1 MIKTIKPVRN
11 KIGRG
16 EKMKSAQAIGKILVG
31 LWFLIWG
38 ILAILDISIP
48 LSYMVLGIIAIG
60 AGLMT
65 LLGM

>member
-1 MIKTIKPVRN
+1 
-11 KIGRG
+11 
-16 EKMKSAQAIGKILVG
+16 MKSAQTIGKILVG

-48 LSYMVLGIIAIG
+48 LSHMVLGAIALA

>member
-1 MIKTIKPVRN
+1 
-11 KIGRG
+11 
-16 EKMKSAQAIGKILVG
+16 MKSAQAIGKILVG